1 MKKIKY
7 LAIAAAMILGVANAN
22 AQSAADKTF
31 CFIDANGNEVA
42 DGSTVTFYVKTEEI
56 IPGIPSLG
64 TKTEAK
70 FDLNVKNTTSN
81 NAAVSAHIVTDKL
94 SSGRLQFCFPNT
106 CPPVIPADYTTDN
119 RILAPGESIPLNSE
133 WIPEEGTYGE
143 ADFTLQIRL
152 MDYFGMNGNYNY
164 EFLAN
169 GPKIKI
175 HCIYADPAGIGSLE
189 ADKNANVV
197 SRYNAGG
204 QLISEPVKGIN
215 ILRLSNGKTIK
226 MVK

>member
-7 LAIAAAMILGVANAN
+7 LAIAAAMVLGVANTN

-42 DGSTVTFYVKTEEI
+42 DGSTVTFYAKTEEI
-56 IPGIPSLG
+56 IPGMDFG

-94 SSGRLQFCFPNT
+94 SSGSLQFCFPNT
-106 CPPVIPADYTTDN
+106 CPPVVPADYTTDS

-143 ADFTLQIRL
+143 ADFTLQLRL
-152 MDYFGMNGNYNY
+152 MDGNNI
-164 EFLAN
+164 LAN

-175 HCIYADPAGIGSLE
+175 HCIYADPAGIESLE
-189 ADKNANVV
+189 ADKNAKVV

-226 MVK
+226 QMVK